1 MNIATLSARD
11 LAIIVAA
18 ATIVVGVIVAAVA
31 TWLSLRKRRTE
42 NLRTQ
47 FGRAEYDRALK
58 EDGSRRHAEAGLKER
73 NERVESL
80 PIRALAPGDRARFI
94 ESWQRIQARF
104 VDGPGGSVTEA
115 DQLLG
120 DVMSTR

>member
-47 FGRAEYDRALK
+47 FGRAEYH
-58 EDGSRRHAEAGLKER
+58 S
-73 NERVESL
+73 
-80 PIRALAPGDRARFI
+80 
-94 ESWQRIQARF
+94 
-104 VDGPGGSVTEA
+104 
-115 DQLLG
+115 
-120 DVMSTR
+120 